1 MTQSRRRESSDLS
14 MLWIPAYAGMTGWGT
29 FYETIKPRLSFI
41 FYNMIWINY
50 KFICDYSRSQA
61 VGAG

>member
-1 MTQSRRRESSDLS
+1 